1 MVKRWDASGV
11 LEVEEC
17 KTGDFVLHSDYAA
30 LQASH
35 ARLLEA
41 AERIS
46 KFALYS
52 PATMTPDRAEAA
64 IQSLNNLSAAIAAAR
79 QFEEK

>member
-1 MVKRWDASGV
+1 MVKRYRAARIGL
-11 LEVEEC
+11 LEDQDG
-17 KTGDFVLHSDYAA
+17 THIDYDDYAA

-41 AERIS
+41 ARLAKVDIDYV
-46 KFALYS
+46 L
-52 PATMTPDRAEAA
+52 ATHPEIPGLWVRNDAKKELD
-64 IQSLNNLSAAIAAAR
+64 SAIAAAR